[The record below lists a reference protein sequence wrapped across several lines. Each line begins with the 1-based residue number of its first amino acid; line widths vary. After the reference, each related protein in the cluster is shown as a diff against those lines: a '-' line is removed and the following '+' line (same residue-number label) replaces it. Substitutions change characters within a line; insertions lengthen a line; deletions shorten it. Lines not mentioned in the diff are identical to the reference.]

1 MHILIILLLMFLK
14 VGFLGFGGGYAML
27 PLIFE
32 EAKNI
37 GLTVEQFADLNAL
50 DVLIPGP
57 IAINAATYVGYLFA
71 GVIGS
76 TVATLTV
83 TLPSFVFAPTLL
95 KYEDKIK
102 QNKYLSNILSSVKS
116 AAVGLIAGIGV
127 LILAHNALQISNLRE
142 IFNAKINWF
151 LLIIAFGGWFIHDK
165 YKVNP
170 ILLTILAGVLGYLFH
185 YI

>member
-1 MHILIILLLMFLK
+1 MPILIVLVLMFLK

-32 EAKNI
+32 EARNI
-37 GLTVEQFADLNAL
+37 GLTIEQFADLNVL

-57 IAINAATYVGYLFA
+57 IAINAATYVGFLF
-71 GVIGS
+71 GGIIGS

-83 TLPSFVFAPTLL
+83 TIPSFVFAPVLI

-102 QNKYLSNILSSVKS
+102 QNVYLSNVLSSVKA

-127 LILAHNALQISNLRE
+127 LILVHNALEIDNLRQ
-142 IFNAKINWF
+142 IFSAKINWF
-151 LLIIAFGGWFIHDK
+151 LLAVTFIGWFLHDK
-165 YKVNP
+165 YKINP
-170 ILLTILAGVLGYLFH
+170 IILTIFAGIVGYLFH